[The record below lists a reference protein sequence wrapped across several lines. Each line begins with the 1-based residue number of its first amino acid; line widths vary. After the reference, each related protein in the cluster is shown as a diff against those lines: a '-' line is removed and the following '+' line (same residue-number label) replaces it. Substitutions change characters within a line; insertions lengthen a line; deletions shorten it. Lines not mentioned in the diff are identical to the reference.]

1 MQHMGTEESPSRR
14 MNLLERIG
22 VTPSSATAESQALRI
37 AMGMNTTDTAQA
49 STSSPFVGSINTQ
62 THRDDASPWQN
73 IQSANTMRGTHK
85 KGISENITYSGYH
98 GNATD
103 ESSKVDTWVG
113 FYNPRKNGRRSLD
126 P

>member
-1 MQHMGTEESPSRR
+1 MQHIGTEESPSRR

-49 STSSPFVGSINTQ
+49 STSSPFVGSINTH
-62 THRDDASPWQN
+62 THRDDASLWENNQ
-73 IQSANTMRGTHK
+73 NTMRGTHK

-113 FYNPRKNGRRSLD
+113 FYNPRKNGRRSLG